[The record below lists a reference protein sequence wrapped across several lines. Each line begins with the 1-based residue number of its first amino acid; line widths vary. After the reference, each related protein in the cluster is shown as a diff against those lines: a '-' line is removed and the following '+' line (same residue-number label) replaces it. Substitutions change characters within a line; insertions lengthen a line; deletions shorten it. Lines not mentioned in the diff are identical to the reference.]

1 MEEIF
6 ILACTG
12 VVQGIGELF
21 KTFRQIILLL
31 MGSVYTTDIAPTSAI
46 TAVGVSLTT
55 LFFTMEMF
63 SQMAQFR
70 VERIEDAIRIAMRFV
85 VAKVIIENT
94 SGISKG
100 IFGIFMKG
108 TGDGITNALDSVTAN
123 LASLVIEPDKG
134 GFLGAGYTIL
144 FVFLCVVYVVFFFQ
158 LLKIVISYIGIA
170 FEIGIHQSLAPIALS
185 TLCNDTVRQTGITF
199 MKSYAATCLQLAVI
213 TAIFEVFG
221 ELTGKFAIIKFVDTS
236 TSTAADLGIFASLVE
251 LLMPLLLI
259 MALCKAIKTSTDL
272 TKRMFGV

>member
-12 VVQGIGELF
+12 VVTGISELF
-21 KTFRQIILLL
+21 DKFKQVILIL
-31 MGSVYTTDIAPTSAI
+31 MGAVGTTDIAPTAAI

-108 TGDGITNALDSVTAN
+108 TGNGIGTALDSVTAN
-123 LASLVIEPDKG
+123 LAALVIEPDKG
-134 GFLGAGYTIL
+134 GFLGAGYIIL

-170 FEIGIHQSLAPIALS
+170 FEIGVHQSLAPIALS

-199 MKSYAATCLQLAVI
+199 MKSYAATCLQLAVL
-213 TAIFEVFG
+213 TAIFNVFG
-221 ELTGKFAIIKFVDTS
+221 ELTGKLAVVSFVNGSMAT
-236 TSTAADLGIFASLVE
+236 ADLGIFASLVE

>member
-12 VVQGIGELF
+12 VVTGISELF
-21 KTFRQIILLL
+21 DTFRTIILKIMLDIPK
-31 MGSVYTTDIAPTSAI
+31 TDIVPTPAI

-100 IFGIFMKG
+100 IFGIFMRGSG
-108 TGDGITNALDSVTAN
+108 TGIRNALDSVTAN

-185 TLCNDTVRQTGITF
+185 TLCNDTVRQTGINYI
-199 MKSYAATCLQLAVI
+199 KSYAATCLQLAVL
-213 TAIFEVFG
+213 TAIFNVFG
-221 ELTGKFAIIKFVDTS
+221 ELTGTLASESFVDESEILTN
-236 TSTAADLGIFASLVE
+236 LGIFASLVE